1 MPPPSLSVNPLSTC
15 LHSLTPSSFLSILV
29 HHQHNQILQDQWV
42 SVSSTGKASDCCI
55 RDLGFNPRL
64 HQKLIDV
71 LV

>member
-1 MPPPSLSVNPLSTC
+1 MYDKLQKV
-15 LHSLTPSSFLSILV
+15 I
-29 HHQHNQILQDQWV
+29 QIIIYYFIKVSPWV
-42 SVSSTGKASDCCI
+42 PVSSTGKVFDGCI